1 MNTQVICITHLA
13 QVACFFDKTYYIE
26 KNVVN
31 DTTVTSA
38 KELDNEESIKQ
49 LGMLLCG
56 NENSKASLD
65 AAKEL
70 FSEAN
75 KEKNKLSK
83 A

>member
-26 KNVVN
+26 KSVVN

-38 KELDNEESIKQ
+38 KELDNGESIKQ